1 MNTDFATA
9 SEAAP
14 LEIIDLQVTTKR
26 LADKSL
32 LSVHFFFRKDRKDRR
47 YQMPPLSWF
56 DAGQFQ
62 RFSEELAAAN
72 HPDKVQVD
80 LVDAGIRLTGYV
92 RRLAGRWNAG
102 RTIQVEPLPTAE
114 KQFKPFSLYA
124 SHNDVKTHAQ
134 KLYSR
139 LWEVFTR
146 G

>member
-1 MNTDFATA
+1 MIIDFAA
-9 SEAAP
+9 SPEVAP

-26 LADKSL
+26 LADRSL
-32 LSVHFFFRKDRKDRR
+32 LSVQFFFREDREDRC

-72 HPDKVQVD
+72 HPNKVQGD
-80 LVDAGIRLTGYV
+80 LIDAGIRLTGYA
-92 RRLAGRWNAG
+92 RRLSGRRNTG
-102 RTIQVEPLPTAE
+102 RTIHVEPLPTAE

-124 SHNDVKTHAQ
+124 SQNDVKTHAK
-134 KLYSR
+134 KLYAR